1 MRLQLLKR
9 LLVLG
14 LGLGLPQAARC
25 ADVDQLDL
33 PASAEQVQPAATGRP
48 QVFMEFG
55 LTKAWHADD
64 ARTGR
69 NKRTSL
75 DLDWSTNLVSGLRA
89 VVSDRLDVN
98 THDQVWGPRH
108 VNTLREAYLSMNAD
122 SRWIADVGRMNLYN
136 GVGLGY
142 NPTDFFRDGA
152 LRSIVSADPTLLRS
166 NRMGTVALRGQWL
179 WDNGSVGLAY
189 SPRLGDPSTIGGIAV
204 PSDAVFDP
212 DFGATNN
219 RGRWLLQASY
229 RFSPNFNPQILA
241 YQEKGQS
248 LRLGAN
254 LSVLVGDALVTYL
267 EWSGGRFASQHG
279 ELEGHAAASRRFRQ
293 RAALGATYTTEHRLS
308 LSAELQYNGAGLEE
322 DEWRQIAAVPPAA
335 LAYRA
340 RMQWLQERPTR
351 RSAFFAA
358 RWTGIVER
366 FDLAGLVQLNVD
378 DRSRMTWLEGTWR
391 FDPHEAIVQLRHLRG
406 SAGTEFGALP
416 NPWSMQL
423 MFRYYF

>member
-1 MRLQLLKR
+1 MRLLWFSLA
-9 LLVLG
+9 LALALG
-14 LGLGLPQAARC
+14 LLHEARC
-25 ADVDQLDL
+25 ADVDPLDL
-33 PASAEQVQPAATGRP
+33 PASVEQDPPPVAGRR
-48 QVFMEFG
+48 QMFVELG
-55 LTKAWHADD
+55 LTGVWHAREPET
-64 ARTGR
+64 ARNQRVSVDVGW
-69 NKRTSL
+69 NA
-75 DLDWSTNLVSGLRA
+75 NLMPGLRG
-89 VVSDRLDVN
+89 VVSDRLDLN

-189 SPRLGDPSTIGGIAV
+189 SPRLGEASKNGGLSV

-219 RGRWLLQASY
+219 RDRWLLQASH
-229 RFSPNFNPQILA
+229 RFSPNFNPQVLVC
-241 YQEKGQS
+241 QEKGQP
-248 LRLGAN
+248 LRLGTN
-254 LSVLVGDALVTYL
+254 LSVLLGDAFVGYL
-267 EWSGGRFASQHG
+267 EWSGGRYASQRA
-279 ELEGHAAASRRFRQ
+279 ELEGNAAASRSFRQ
-293 RAALGATYTTEHRLS
+293 RATLGMTYTTEHRLS
-308 LSAELQYNGAGLEE
+308 LSTELEYNGAGLAE
-322 DEWRQIAAVPPAA
+322 DEWRQIAAVPAA
-335 LAYRA
+335 SLAYRA

-351 RSAFFAA
+351 RAVFFAA
-358 RWTGIVER
+358 RRTGVADR

-391 FDPHEAIVQLRHLRG
+391 LDPHEAVVQIRHLHG
-406 SAGTEFGALP
+406 DAGTEFGALP
-416 NPWSMQL
+416 NPWTVQL
-423 MFRYYF
+423 LFRYHF